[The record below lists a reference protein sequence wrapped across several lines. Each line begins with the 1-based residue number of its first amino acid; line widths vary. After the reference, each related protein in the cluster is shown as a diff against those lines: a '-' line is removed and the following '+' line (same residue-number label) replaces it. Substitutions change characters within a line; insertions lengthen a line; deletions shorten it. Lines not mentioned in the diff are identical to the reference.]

1 MENGYPIRT
10 ISRSAN
16 ILLTSVA
23 AASYRAR
30 MELQNL
36 KMTTAPDE
44 MSDTCATQH
53 ITLLLVAIPRGN
65 EILEVLEVGTKLGK
79 ELEHSIRE
87 VMLIGIDAVVAD
99 AQIEELHSHRLGR
112 VCNAITRDMPH
123 VCANGREVDEGLGRF
138 NESAVRP
145 PPGALRVSH
154 IPHLEA
160 RTSIRDCFHATHPQ
174 LDPERQPQE
183 LELGELRSSPKR
195 QEVRHVHLPTLVR
208 QAIGVIE
215 PLPERWCAAD

>member
-1 MENGYPIRT
+1 
-10 ISRSAN
+10 
-16 ILLTSVA
+16 
-23 AASYRAR
+23 
-30 MELQNL
+30 
-36 KMTTAPDE
+36 
-44 MSDTCATQH
+44 
-53 ITLLLVAIPRGN
+53 
-65 EILEVLEVGTKLGK
+65 
-79 ELEHSIRE
+79 
-87 VMLIGIDAVVAD
+87 
-99 AQIEELHSHRLGR
+99 
-112 VCNAITRDMPH
+112 
-123 VCANGREVDEGLGRF
+123 
-138 NESAVRP
+138 
-145 PPGALRVSH
+145 LRVSH